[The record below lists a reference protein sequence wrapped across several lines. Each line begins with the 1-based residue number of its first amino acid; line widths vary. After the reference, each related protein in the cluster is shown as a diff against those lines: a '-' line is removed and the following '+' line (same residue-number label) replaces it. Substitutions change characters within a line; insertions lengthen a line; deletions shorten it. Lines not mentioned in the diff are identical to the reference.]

1 MADIVENMNEDT
13 EATVEKTE
21 NVEIEAENAEVA
33 ATAENEEAPIGF
45 KNKVK
50 AFLHRHQNI
59 FQIIKFTLISCI
71 AFLAEFAVMYALQ
84 YGLLG
89 VYGDVEFK
97 WFLFHY
103 APGKTG
109 AFGLAG
115 FIAMLGSKCVAEII
129 SFTINRKKT
138 FNANNNVIF
147 SAIMYA
153 ITVVAIIL
161 LSTWLAGALG
171 SVLGGAIGA
180 DWGNTISKLL
190 GSFLSWVIMF
200 LMDKFV
206 IMRNVDKGEKDAE
219 QADANAAIA
228 ENADSLEN
236 ALADDS
242 EAVADKAE

>member
-1 MADIVENMNEDT
+1 MSEDIKVDVNCDVEEDLKNAA
-13 EATVEKTE
+13 EISAA
-21 NVEIEAENAEVA
+21 NVGAEEQP
-33 ATAENEEAPIGF
+33 TTF
-45 KNKVK
+45 KGKLK
-50 AFLHRHQNI
+50 AFLHSHENV

-71 AFLAEFAVMYALQ
+71 AFIAEFATMYALQ
-84 YGLLG
+84 YGLLKTC
-89 VYGDVEFK
+89 GDQEFK

-138 FNANNNVIF
+138 FEANNNLVF
-147 SAIMYA
+147 SAIMYV
-153 ITVVAIIL
+153 ITVIAIIL

-171 SVLGGAIGA
+171 NVFGKSIGA
-180 DWGNTISKLL
+180 DWGNTISKLI

-206 IMRNVDKGEKDAE
+206 IMRKVEKPAQNGE
-219 QADANAAIA
+219 AD
-228 ENADSLEN
+228 ED
-236 ALADDS
+236 ALA
-242 EAVADKAE
+242 EAGGNEN